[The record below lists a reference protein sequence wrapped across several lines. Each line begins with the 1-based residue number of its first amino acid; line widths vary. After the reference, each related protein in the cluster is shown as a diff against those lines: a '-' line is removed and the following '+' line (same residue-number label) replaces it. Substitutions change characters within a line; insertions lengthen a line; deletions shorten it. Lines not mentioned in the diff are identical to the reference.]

1 MLARQA
7 IAKSAQTLRPIA
19 TCSFRPLVLARSFQ
33 TTPFFRN
40 EAPSTSAASSSSST
54 TAAPL
59 AEKPAAPLDAE
70 YESLLR
76 GQAALGEE
84 GELEEFVGGREKW
97 YHVAR
102 SEGGELPVY
111 SKFRNGGQVTTL
123 IRKIEGSGATLRD
136 QLNEF
141 FLANHLDPFTA
152 PPRATL
158 RPTTGHIQIKGHHV
172 EDVKDWLAER
182 GF

>member
-7 IAKSAQTLRPIA
+7 IIRSAQTLRPIA

-40 EAPSTSAASSSSST
+40 EAPSTSASSSSST
-54 TAAPL
+54 SAPL
-59 AEKPAAPLDAE
+59 AEEPAAPLDAE
-70 YESLLR
+70 YEALLR
-76 GQAALGEE
+76 GQAALAEE
-84 GELEEFVGGREKW
+84 GELEEIVGGREKW
-97 YHVAR
+97 YHVMR

-111 SKFRNGGQVTTL
+111 SKFRNGGQVTTI

-136 QLNEF
+136 QLNES

-158 RPTTGHIQIKGHHV
+158 RPTNGHIQIKGHHV
-172 EDVKDWLAER
+172 EDVKDWLSER

>member
-1 MLARQA
+1 MFARQA
-7 IAKSAQTLRPIA
+7 VLRSTQTLRPISA
-19 TCSFRPLVLARSFQ
+19 SPLRSIALARSFQ

-40 EAPSTSAASSSSST
+40 EAPSTNASSSSST
-54 TAAPL
+54 SAPL
-59 AEKPAAPLDAE
+59 AEEPVAPLDAE
-70 YESLLR
+70 YEALLR
-76 GQAALGEE
+76 GESALAEE
-84 GELEEFVGGREKW
+84 GEMEEGVSGRKKW

-111 SKFRNGGQVTTL
+111 SKYRNGTQVTTL
-123 IRKIEGSGATLRD
+123 IRKVEGDGATLRD
-136 QLNEF
+136 QLNEY

-158 RPTTGHIQIKGHHV
+158 RPTNGHIQIKGHHV
-172 EDVKDWLAER
+172 DDVKDWLSER

>member
-7 IAKSAQTLRPIA
+7 IIRSSQTLRPIA
-19 TCSFRPLVLARSFQ
+19 TSSFRPLVLARSFQ

-40 EAPSTSAASSSSST
+40 EAPSTNASSSSST
-54 TAAPL
+54 SAAL
-59 AEKPAAPLDAE
+59 AEEPAAPLDAE
-70 YESLLR
+70 YEALLR
-76 GQAALGEE
+76 GQAVLGEE
-84 GELEEFVGGREKW
+84 GELEEFVGGRERW

-123 IRKIEGSGATLRD
+123 IRKIETLRD

-141 FLANHLDPFTA
+141 FLANHLDPFTS

-158 RPTTGHIQIKGHHV
+158 RPTNGHIQIKGHYV
-172 EDVKDWLAER
+172 EDVKDWLSER